1 MSLLFDKGGVRHGI
15 MTTNFAEV
23 YNAVLRGAR
32 AQPLVGIIE
41 FFLYRTMKYFLDR
54 ANAAHAAMQDPQKV
68 YSTWMTEYLNKNRR
82 LLSVTELTKNLYIV
96 SLTMK
101 CGGSIR

>member
-1 MSLLFDKGGVRHGI
+1 

-68 YSTWMTEYLNKNRR
+68 YST
-82 LLSVTELTKNLYIV
+82 
-96 SLTMK
+96 
-101 CGGSIR
+101 